1 MSALV
6 FVASLLVLAWTF
18 AGYALAMALRARLA
32 PRPVQAAPIEPLVD
46 LVVVAH
52 DAGGEL
58 AARLANL
65 AELDYPAARL
75 AFHVASDGSQD
86 GTAAVLAACTDPRL
100 HRYVFP
106 HRRGKS
112 ACLGDILPQLGGEVV
127 VFADVRQRL
136 EPGALRALL
145 QPLADPAVGAVSGEL
160 MFTPAAGGFAGGVD
174 FYWRYEK
181 FIRRAE
187 AASGSVV
194 GVSGALYAARRALL
208 PAVPAGLV
216 LDDLW
221 IPLAIARRGARIVF
235 AADARAWD
243 RPAADPALES
253 RRKRRTLAGNYQLIA
268 REPALL
274 LPWTHPLGWRL
285 WGHKWLRL
293 LAPWLLLLLL
303 ASNLRLAG
311 STPAWTLLLL
321 AQLAAYAAA
330 AAALARPALLRFLP
344 LRMAATFVRMN
355 GYAVLGLVDFLRGR
369 AGPLWSVTRNPGTS
383 QP

>member
-6 FVASLLVLAWTF
+6 FAVSLLALAWTF

-32 PRPVQAAPIEPLVD
+32 PRPVHAAPIEPMVD

-52 DAGGEL
+52 DAGSEL
-58 AARLANL
+58 AVRLANL

-75 AFHVASDGSQD
+75 AFHVASDGSED
-86 GTAAVLAACTDPRL
+86 DTASVLGACTDPRL

-112 ACLGDILPQLGGEVV
+112 ACLGDILKQLTGEVV

-145 QPLADPAVGAVSGEL
+145 QPLADPTVGAVSGEL
-160 MFTPAAGGFAGGVD
+160 MFTPAQGGFAGGVD

-181 FIRRAE
+181 FI
-187 AASGSVV
+187 
-194 GVSGALYAARRALL
+194 ALYAARRALL
-208 PAVPAGLV
+208 PAVPPGLV

-243 RPAADPALES
+243 RPAADPALEA

-274 LPWTHPLGWRL
+274 LPWAHPLGWRL

-293 LAPWLLLLLL
+293 VAPWLLRLLR
-303 ASNLRLAG
+303 ARNRRLAG

-321 AQLAAYAAA
+321 AQLAAYGAA

-383 QP
+383 RP

>member
-6 FVASLLVLAWTF
+6 FASSLLALAWTF

-32 PRPVQAAPIEPLVD
+32 PRPVQAAPIEPMVD

-52 DAGGEL
+52 DAGSEL

-86 GTAAVLAACTDPRL
+86 DTAALLAACTHPRL
-100 HRYVFP
+100 RRYVFP
-106 HRRGKS
+106 RRRGKS
-112 ACLGDILPQLGGEVV
+112 ACLGDILPQLTGEVV

-160 MFTPAAGGFAGGVD
+160 MFTPAQGGFAGGVD

-208 PAVPAGLV
+208 PAVPPGLV

-268 REPALL
+268 REPSLL
-274 LPWTHPLGWRL
+274 LPWAHPLGWRL

-293 LAPWLLLLLL
+293 AAPWLLLLVL
-303 ASNLRLAG
+303 ASNLRLAA
-311 STPAWTLLLL
+311 SAPAWTMLLL

-355 GYAVLGLVDFLRGR
+355 GYAVLGLVDFLRGH

-383 QP
+383 RP